1 MSKNLNKIIK
11 ELLAENKTDKL
22 QETEK
27 EIKKLLGEKFLY
39 KHTKGIFLEKNK
51 IVIEAKTIEAK
62 TELNIIKKKFNTKLR
77 LL

>member
-27 EIKKLLGEKFLY
+27 EIKKLLGEKFLH